1 MTDLATIAVSSDQP
15 EVDAT
20 AETKG
25 ERTRRRILE
34 MAVDCFGRRGY
45 RATSVSQI
53 ARAASLTQAASYA
66 YFDNKEALFR
76 AAVDADVSDLI
87 DEVSDRVQGV
97 PARDLIPSVIVH
109 AVIAL
114 DDHPLTHRVLA
125 GQEPDEVPRLTEL
138 PALRR
143 FSDLLADALTEAAE
157 RGEVRGDLRPEV
169 LAAGL
174 ESLILG
180 LLFSA
185 VQTRGSASE
194 RHQLGVVEAFDLML
208 RPPV

>member
-1 MTDLATIAVSSDQP
+1 MTDLATI
-15 EVDAT
+15 VDVDPGVG

-34 MAVDCFGRRGY
+34 MAVECFGHRGY
-45 RATSVSQI
+45 RATSVSEI
-53 ARAASLTQAASYA
+53 ARAANLTQAASYA

-76 AAVDADVSDLI
+76 AAVDADASALI
-87 DEVSDRVQGV
+87 DEISALVHGV
-97 PARDLIPSVIVH
+97 PANELIPSVIIH
-109 AVIAL
+109 AVVAL
-114 DDHPLTHRVLA
+114 DRHPLTHRVLA

-143 FSDLLADALTEAAE
+143 FGDLLANELIRAAE
-157 RGEVRGDLRPEV
+157 RGEVRRDLDPE
-169 LAAGL
+169 LLSAGL

-185 VQTRGSASE
+185 VQTRGAASE

-208 RPPV
+208 RPPR

>member
-1 MTDLATIAVSSDQP
+1 MTDLAT
-15 EVDAT
+15 VDVT
-20 AETKG
+20 PDPGGETKG

-45 RATSVSQI
+45 RATSVSEI
-53 ARAASLTQAASYA
+53 ARAANLTQAASYA

-87 DEVSDRVQGV
+87 DEISAQVDDVG
-97 PARDLIPSVIVH
+97 ALDLIPTVIVH
-109 AVIAL
+109 AVVAL
-114 DDHPLTHRVLA
+114 EHHPLSHRVLA

-143 FSDLLADALTEAAE
+143 FSDLLAEALGRAVA
-157 RGEVRGDLRPEV
+157 RGEVRADLRPDV

-208 RPPV
+208 RPPA